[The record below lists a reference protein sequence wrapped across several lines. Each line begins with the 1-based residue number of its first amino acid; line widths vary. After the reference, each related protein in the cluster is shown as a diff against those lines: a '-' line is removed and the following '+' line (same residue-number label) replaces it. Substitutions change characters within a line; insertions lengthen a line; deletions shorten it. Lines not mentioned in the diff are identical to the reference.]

1 MQACDGFN
9 YMDMNYNQIVVKW
22 RQKALWHYEIIED
35 EMKQVWV
42 SLLAL
47 TAL

>member
-22 RQKALWHYEIIED
+22 RQKALWHYE
-35 EMKQVWV
+35 MKQVWV